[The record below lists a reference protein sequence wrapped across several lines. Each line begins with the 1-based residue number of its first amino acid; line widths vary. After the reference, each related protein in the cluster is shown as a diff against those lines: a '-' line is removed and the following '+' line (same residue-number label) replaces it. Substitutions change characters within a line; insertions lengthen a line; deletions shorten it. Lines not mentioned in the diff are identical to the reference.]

1 MRRLNM
7 RRCVGA
13 MVALAAVAAIVPVA
27 PGGAHDAVLPR
38 APAVEGPESAAL
50 FERRPEFDYAPPRP
64 GTYELPVLQPAA
76 DGSVLDAT
84 GTPRRLRDVLKGK
97 IALVSFI
104 YTLCGDATGCPLATA
119 TLHDIVHASARDPD
133 LAGNLRLVSLSF
145 DPERDTPPALAAY
158 AAPLR
163 ADPGAGGKSEWTF
176 LTTASERTLAPILAG
191 YGQVVRKNRG
201 TGGASDG
208 TFAHVLRVYLIDR
221 AGQVRNIYDVSFLD
235 PRLIVADVKTLL
247 LEERATTPR

>member
-1 MRRLNM
+1 M
-7 RRCVGA
+7 A
-13 MVALAAVAAIVPVA
+13 MATVAAVGIAAPA
-27 PGGAHDAVLPR
+27 GAHDAARPR
-38 APAVEGPESAAL
+38 PPAVAGPESAAL

-104 YTLCGDATGCPLATA
+104 YTRCGDATGCPLATA

-145 DPERDTPPALAAY
+145 DPARDTPRALAAY

-191 YGQVVRKNRG
+191 YGQVVRQNQAPD
-201 TGGASDG
+201 GASDG

-221 AGQVRNIYDVSFLD
+221 AGQVRNIYDLSFLD

-247 LEERATTPR
+247 LEEHGAGRR